1 MNKVTTLSCAL
12 SLLAMLPGSLSAA
25 PTAEIKIIG
34 TIVPSACQLAL
45 TNNGL
50 LDYGKIAASSLKKDA
65 FTPLGTLGMNINIT
79 CDAPMRVAII
89 AKSGR
94 GASAVN
100 KEGGLGEMVDPGIT
114 LGGITPGKAIAA
126 GLGVHNGVGIGGYAM
141 AILPAAHEADNKAAK
156 LLASGN
162 ASGWAEANTAQPLL
176 YGDTSY
182 FSWSSDGKQ
191 PSSHTTFLAGLNIQ
205 PYINKT
211 SELDVTK
218 EVKLNGL
225 ATLELIYL

>member
-12 SLLAMLPGSLSAA
+12 SLLAMLPGSLAAA

-65 FTPLGTLGMNINIT
+65 FTPLGALDMNINIT

-114 LGGITPGKAIAA
+114 LGGISPGKAIAA

-141 AILPAAHEADNKAAK
+141 AILPASHEADNKPAR
-156 LLASGN
+156 LLASSD
-162 ASGWAEANTAQPLL
+162 ASGWAVANIRQPLL
-176 YGDTSY
+176 YEKTSY
-182 FSWSSDGKQ
+182 FSWTNDGKQ
-191 PSSHTTFLAGLNIQ
+191 PTSHTVFTGGISVQA
-205 PYINKT
+205 YINKT
-211 SELDVTK
+211 SELDVSK
-218 EVKLNGL
+218 EVKLDGL